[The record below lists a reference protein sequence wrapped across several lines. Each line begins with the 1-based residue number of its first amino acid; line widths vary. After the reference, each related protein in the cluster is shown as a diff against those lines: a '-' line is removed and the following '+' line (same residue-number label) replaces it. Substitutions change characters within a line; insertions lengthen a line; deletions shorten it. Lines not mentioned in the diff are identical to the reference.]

1 MKSAQSWRSI
11 GVSLVDQ
18 IDQLSVY
25 EVNDW
30 IRHWRTHNLPLSELS
45 RALWHFVVSPRVREN
60 ADMLYERID
69 MGRALLSLN
78 TSSCTT
84 GWAVVTRLIQRALVM
99 LGQKRIRNTLRTSGQ
114 GDLKTAWLTGSLRLA
129 EWHTERQLRL
139 SGPQSV
145 LALTLPHGMPQPV
158 LTFLPSLWQISVQLG
173 QWWPPILEVPDFRLA
188 TRAQAQWVSS
198 SHRVTPLVPKTESSG
213 VRAWDPVKY
222 VIDIIQSFPRSDI
235 MTGNLFTCY
244 TQDITGALLDQVARS
259 TSGLSNRRLAAL
271 LIEVSA
277 QLIQLTPTIHHHDQ
291 FSRHLLALTD
301 WLGISRFAC
310 SEQDERL
317 AIWGAWG
324 WFLALSMAYLDPAE
338 GTDTLSLTNL
348 ADPESYD
355 EQDLWQALADHNEKD
370 AIEVARKLGD
380 VYQLWQ
386 AIEDEA
392 LVSLSPA
399 GLRIIWA
406 YKPWLS
412 DKPFHSA
419 WLPAVVRIMAQEPQ
433 GMTIHDGE

>member
-1 MKSAQSWRSI
+1 
-11 GVSLVDQ
+11 
-18 IDQLSVY
+18 
-25 EVNDW
+25 
-30 IRHWRTHNLPLSELS
+30 
-45 RALWHFVVSPRVREN
+45 
-60 ADMLYERID
+60 
-69 MGRALLSLN
+69 
-78 TSSCTT
+78 
-84 GWAVVTRLIQRALVM
+84 
-99 LGQKRIRNTLRTSGQ
+99 
-114 GDLKTAWLTGSLRLA
+114 
-129 EWHTERQLRL
+129 
-139 SGPQSV
+139 
-145 LALTLPHGMPQPV
+145 
-158 LTFLPSLWQISVQLG
+158 
-173 QWWPPILEVPDFRLA
+173 
-188 TRAQAQWVSS
+188 
-198 SHRVTPLVPKTESSG
+198 
-213 VRAWDPVKY
+213 
-222 VIDIIQSFPRSDI
+222 

-277 QLIQLTPTIHHHDQ
+277 QLIQLSPTIHHRDQ

-324 WFLALSMAYLDPAE
+324 WFLALSMAYLEPAE
-338 GTDTLSLTNL
+338 GTDISLTNL
-348 ADPESYD
+348 ADPESCD

-370 AIEVARKLGD
+370 AIELARKLGD

-392 LVSLSPA
+392 LVSLSPV